1 MPFVDDEFLLLS
13 RAGRSSRGSESRRS
27 LAAER
32 QAYAAEAAR
41 LARPRLPP
49 APLVVRVPL
58 PRPIHLVPRV
68 KR

>member
-1 MPFVDDEFLLLS
+1 MPFVDDEYLLFS
-13 RAGRSSRGSESRRS
+13 RAGRRSGGHETRASRM
-27 LAAER
+27 AER

-49 APLVVRVPL
+49 TPLIVRVPL